1 MPAPLSRD
9 LRERIVEAIEGGS
22 SMRGAAARFAVS
34 PSSAIKLMARVRAGL
49 PDREERT
56 DRVGEDGHAA
66 DVQHIHRRDDDLAT
80 VYLAW
85 SGYAY
90 GRDGYGVPAPEAM
103 RRRFQLIDVAVKN
116 QDNREHDIF
125 DSDDYL
131 QEHGGMVATV
141 RSLRGGQAPQAFFG
155 DSADPERPRVRTLAE
170 EARRV
175 VRSRV
180 LNPRWISA
188 MMRHGYKGAFEMAA
202 TVDYLYGYDATARI
216 GEDWMYEQVTQAYV
230 ADPEVRKFFA
240 ASNPWALQGIA
251 ERLLEAA
258 ARGLWQ
264 ASDASL
270 TTLHDA
276 VLEAEG
282 WAEERPS

>member
-1 MPAPLSRD
+1 M
-9 LRERIVEAIEGGS
+9 
-22 SMRGAAARFAVS
+22 
-34 PSSAIKLMARVRAGL
+34 
-49 PDREERT
+49 
-56 DRVGEDGHAA
+56 
-66 DVQHIHRRDDDLAT
+66 
-80 VYLAW
+80 
-85 SGYAY
+85 
-90 GRDGYGVPAPEAM
+90 
-103 RRRFQLIDVAVKN
+103 
-116 QDNREHDIF
+116 
-125 DSDDYL
+125 
-131 QEHGGMVATV
+131 
-141 RSLRGGQAPQAFFG
+141 
-155 DSADPERPRVRTLAE
+155 RTLAE

-258 ARGLWQ
+258 ARGLWN
-264 ASDASL
+264 ASDPAL
-270 TTLHDA
+270 ATLRDA

-282 WAEERPS
+282 WAEERSS